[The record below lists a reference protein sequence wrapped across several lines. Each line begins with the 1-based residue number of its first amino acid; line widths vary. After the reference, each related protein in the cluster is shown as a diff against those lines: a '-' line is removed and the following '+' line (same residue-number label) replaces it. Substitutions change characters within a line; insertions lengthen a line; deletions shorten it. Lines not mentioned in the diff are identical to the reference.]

1 MDVLMQERFK
11 QQYYNLSPSFSDYT
25 FIKKIPKDTFI
36 YRSGLNEVSE
46 TRATRLKEAETRLN
60 QAFLKKPKGKQG
72 VFFPYLPNFFGPPH
86 TAALYA
92 SNNNSQLYK
101 WKLKNDLNL
110 ISLQGDEGI
119 MFLNNLWNTTY
130 NTVDKAIT
138 QPFFSILG
146 YVPIEHKQDNY
157 YREHREF
164 IQSKVIADDNHIILS
179 ENYIDKDATF
189 NRVSTTKVD
198 KAIFQGL
205 LNHTFQDTKI
215 NELFK
220 ACAGFHFPPMNC
232 GFINLDNFITLYEQF
247 HEEIYIRDEIILALN
262 EKKEYI
268 YIEDN
273 NFSIEVIHLP
283 EYYIDGFSIID
294 LEYPNTNPID
304 EITLFRYIHTFSKAF
319 TAVFSTTDDLI
330 HDIQSMLDR
339 STKNISNVTS
349 YIKIE
354 QRQILEAERSAIV
367 FSQSFFIRRRSEIQ
381 YEIYNIIKESFTFN
395 SKYFKFLPEIE
406 NDPFVKDGALY
417 EDIYIYTALSD
428 ILRSAI
434 KSYQNILTKFDL
446 ENFIPVVMGGALFSL
461 YSFSAFRKFT
471 KDIDIKIND
480 KLSIEEDPIN
490 EYNHTKLL
498 IITHIWKNLI
508 NNLFDYIS
516 TPRIQFYN
524 KKISEVKEYP
534 SIRRLADAKY
544 SSYLDVIVTKQKF
557 KEILFDDYV
566 KSIDPNYKEGTVLVL
581 FHNHLV
587 STMKITLLQ
596 YIHLK
601 QDILL
606 KKFELKQKNSLN
618 TDEYMNKKK
627 ELNNQLSQLEGIFNR
642 FIIGYNPQAEP
653 IINKLNTI
661 TNRINLRNYIGP
673 NNYKIGYF
681 SSLWIKRSETSK
693 FGLIDFTFDTPY
705 SLEGT
710 IQTPSKLK
718 LDGIVHYNSLFFA
731 SYLDFI
737 RETIKLK
744 NICNTV
750 YVFDDLGLDR
760 NIFNKCSPNKDNRLR
775 KQIKYNLRYNL
786 VYELAKTLI
795 LKEDYVPP
803 ILSPTTL
810 EQVLEVLE
818 HYLSRYNIKEHDF
831 SVSLGESAIEKQKRE
846 TIIGGSFT
854 NKKIKKMNK
863 TLKKVHTNKIIRI

>member
-1 MDVLMQERFK
+1 MEERFK
-11 QQYYNLSPSFSDYT
+11 IQYYKFNPSFSHYT
-25 FIKKIPKDTFI
+25 FMKKIPKDTFI
-36 YRSGLNEVSE
+36 YRSGVNEISE
-46 TRATRLKEAETRLN
+46 TRATRFKEAETRLN
-60 QAFLKKPKGKQG
+60 TAFLKKPKGKQG
-72 VFFPYLPNFFGPPH
+72 VFYPYLPNFFGPPH

-110 ISLQGDEGI
+110 ISLQGDEGL
-119 MFLNNLWNTTY
+119 MFLNNLWNATY

-146 YVPIEHKQDNY
+146 YVPLEHKQDNY

-164 IQSKVIADDNHIILS
+164 IQSKVIANDNDIILN

-198 KAIFQGL
+198 KAILQSL
-205 LNHTFQDTKI
+205 LNHTFQDVKI

-220 ACAGFHFPPMNC
+220 ACVGFHFPPMNC
-232 GFINLDNFITLYEQF
+232 GFINLDNFITLYERF
-247 HEEIYIRDEIILALN
+247 HEEIYIRDEMILALN
-262 EKKEYI
+262 EKREYI
-268 YIEDN
+268 YIEDR
-273 NFSIEVIHLP
+273 NFSIEIIHLP
-283 EYYIDGFSIID
+283 EYYIDGFSVID
-294 LEYPNTNPID
+294 LENPNTNSLDIIN

-330 HDIQSMLDR
+330 NDIQSMLDR
-339 STKNISNVTS
+339 STKNISNVTA
-349 YIKIE
+349 YISVDQK
-354 QRQILEAERSAIV
+354 QILEAERTAIL
-367 FSQSFFIRRRSEIQ
+367 FSQSFFLRKRSEIQ
-381 YEIYNIIKESFTFN
+381 YEIFNIIKESFTFN
-395 SKYFKFLPEIE
+395 SRYFKFLPEIE

-428 ILRSAI
+428 TLRSAI
-434 KSYQNILTKFDL
+434 KSYQNILTKFDSD
-446 ENFIPVVMGGALFSL
+446 NFIPVIMGGALFSL
-461 YSFSAFRKFT
+461 YSFSEFRKFT

-480 KLSIEEDPIN
+480 RVLIQNDAIN

-498 IITHIWKNLI
+498 IITHIWENLI
-508 NNLFDYIS
+508 NNLFNYIS

-524 KKISEVKEYP
+524 KKVLEVKEYP
-534 SIRRLADAKY
+534 SIRRLMDAKY

-566 KSIDPNYKEGTVLVL
+566 KSIDPDYKEGTALVL
-581 FHNHLV
+581 FHNYLV

-606 KKFELKQKNSLN
+606 EKFKLKQRNSIN
-618 TDEYMNKKK
+618 TNEYMNKKK
-627 ELNNQLSQLEGIFNR
+627 ELNAQLNQLEGIFNR
-642 FIIGYNPQAEP
+642 FIIEYNSQAEP
-653 IINKLNTI
+653 IINKLNAI

-681 SSLWIKRSETSK
+681 SSLWIKRSDTSK
-693 FGLIDFTFDTPY
+693 FGLIDFTFDTSY

-718 LDGIVHYNSLFFA
+718 LDGIVHYNSLFFG

-750 YVFDDLGLDR
+750 YAFDDLGLDR

-775 KQIKYNLRYNL
+775 KQIKYNLRYDL
-786 VYELAKTLI
+786 VSKLAKTLI
-795 LKEDYVPP
+795 LREDYVSP
-803 ILSPTTL
+803 ILNPTTL
-810 EQVLEVLE
+810 EEILQVLE

-831 SVSLGESAIEKQKRE
+831 SVSLGNSAIEKQKSE
-846 TIIGGSFT
+846 AIIGGRFT
-854 NKKIKKMNK
+854 HKKIKKMNR